1 MSSLSQVRVEI
12 IKEIQN
18 HPNAD
23 NLSIYILS
31 NGFNCIDK
39 IGLFTL
45 GERIAFVPP
54 DMVAIDREDSRY
66 SFLDKGRVRAKKIRG
81 IISCGLLL
89 KLQNPESTEDSD
101 LSAEYGF
108 EPWEPLT
115 SSGVVMG
122 GNEVKA
128 PIQVSKYD
136 IDSIRKYWKIFD
148 PEIVVLEKIDGMNS
162 GFIYNSI
169 DNTFYLK
176 TRTRWLKHDGE
187 SAWSKVAI
195 KYDLEQKCKS
205 LPDLLIYG
213 EIYGWVQ
220 SLRYGAQPG
229 ELFFA
234 CFDIY
239 KPEWNKFL
247 NYDNVVEICDGQ
259 GIPRV
264 PELYRGSWVSMEH
277 IDGLAEQKTL
287 AGNDRNQISEGVVVK
302 LAHESWNQG
311 IGRVILK
318 YPSST
323 FLTRKQK

>member
-39 IGLFTL
+39 IGLFSL
-45 GERIAFVPP
+45 GERIVFVPP

-122 GNEVKA
+122 GSEVKA
-128 PIQVSKYD
+128 PIQASKYD

-176 TRTRWLKHDGE
+176 TRTRWLKHDRE
-187 SAWSKVAI
+187 SGRSKGFGFVTFANEEDAQ
-195 KYDLEQKCKS
+195 KALEMDGK
-205 LPDLLIYG
+205 
-213 EIYGWVQ
+213 EIEGRKIVVNI
-220 SLRYGAQPG
+220 A
-229 ELFFA
+229 
-234 CFDIY
+234 
-239 KPEWNKFL
+239 KPRE
-247 NYDNVVEICDGQ
+247 ERTG
-259 GIPRV
+259 G
-264 PELYRGSWVSMEH
+264 
-277 IDGLAEQKTL
+277 
-287 AGNDRNQISEGVVVK
+287 DRRFQNRDRRS
-302 LAHESWNQG
+302 
-311 IGRVILK
+311 
-318 YPSST
+318 Y
-323 FLTRKQK
+323 